1 MKILITGGAGFIG
14 SNLAEE
20 IIKKHKVVVI
30 DNFNDTYNP
39 IQKRNNI
46 KEIKNNNNY
55 TLYEIDLRNKEDI
68 NNVFKKEKNF
78 DFIIHLAGIGGV
90 RPSEEN
96 PKFYYEENVITTIN
110 LLEVMKK
117 YNCKNIIYF
126 SSSSVYGNSNKDKFK
141 ETDITDTPISI
152 YAATKRS
159 SEIMLYNYYINYHFN
174 IVIIRPFTVYGP
186 RQRPD
191 LAIHTFTKRILNN
204 EEITIFG
211 DGSMIRDYTYV
222 DDIVDGVIKAINYMK
237 TKNEQYEIF
246 NLASSSPNSINK
258 IVEIIQELT
267 NKKAKIKHEEKPI
280 GDVNKTYGDI
290 SKAKKTLNWNPKTNF
305 KDGINNFIE
314 WYKKEMK
321 KKIVFYTM
329 AMIKGGTER
338 TITNL
343 ANYFINDYDITII
356 TNINGPIEYELK
368 NKIKVIP
375 IDKTDKRNEKIPKKI
390 ITKTSK
396 KRSKKLI
403 QILKEEKPDLIIV
416 TLPEPTIR
424 ILKIKKYLKNTKII
438 TSIRNHPNS
447 EFKSFIGKS
456 IRNHFYKESDIITIQ
471 DNHYKKYFPNYLQ
484 NKIKII
490 PNYISNEFLIEKN
503 QRKKEKKIITVTR
516 LEKQKNIP
524 LLINAFSKLN
534 KNYSDYKLIIIG
546 KGKQKKKL
554 LNLIKKKKLTDKI
567 IIKEPINDIKKEL
580 ETSTLFVLP
589 SDYEGMPNVLLE
601 AMSLSI
607 PIITTD
613 STKALQSFIINN
625 KNGIIIPK
633 NNQKELT
640 NKIELLLENK
650 KIRDNLSKEALK
662 IKNYYTENIIIKKWE
677 DIIKKNI

>member
-14 SNLAEE
+14 SNLAEK

-39 IQKRNNI
+39 TQKRKNI
-46 KEIKNNNNY
+46 KEINNNKNY
-55 TLYEIDLRNKEDI
+55 TLYEMDLRNKEEI
-68 NNVFKKEKNF
+68 NKVFQKEKKF
-78 DFIIHLAGIGGV
+78 DCIIHLAGVGGV

-96 PKFYYEENVITTIN
+96 PTFYYEENVISTIN
-110 LLEVMKK
+110 LVEVMKQ

-126 SSSSVYGNSNKDKFK
+126 SSSSVYGNSNKNKFK
-141 ETDITDTPISI
+141 ETDITDTPVSI

-191 LAIHTFTKRILNN
+191 LAIHTFTKKILNN

-222 DDIVDGVIKAINYMK
+222 DDIVDGVIKAIDYMK
-237 TKNEQYEIF
+237 TKKEQYEIF
-246 NLASSSPNSINK
+246 NLASSNPNSINK
-258 IVEIIQELT
+258 MVDIIQEIT
-267 NKKAKIKHEEKPI
+267 NKKAIIKYEEKPI

-290 SKAKKTLNWNPKTNF
+290 SKAKKLLNWTPQKNFKEGITNF
-305 KDGINNFIE
+305 IK
-314 WYKKEMK
+314 WYKKENK

-343 ANYFINDYDITII
+343 ANHYINDYDITII
-356 TNINGPIEYELK
+356 TNINGPIDYELN

-375 IDKTDKRNEKIPKKI
+375 IDKVNKINEKLPKKI
-390 ITKTSK
+390 ITKTSP
-396 KRSKKLI
+396 KRTKKLLN
-403 QILKEEKPDLIIV
+403 ILQEENPDIVIV

-424 ILKIKKYLKNTKII
+424 VLSIKKHLKNTKII

-447 EFKSFIGKS
+447 EFKSIIEKI
-456 IRNHFYKESDIITIQ
+456 IRNHYYKKSDIITIQ
-471 DNHYKKYFPNYLQ
+471 DENYKKYFPNYLK

-490 PNYISNEFLIEKN
+490 PNYISDEFLSNNK
-503 QRKKEKKIITVTR
+503 RKKEKYIITVTR
-516 LEKQKNIP
+516 LERQKNIP
-524 LLINAFSKLN
+524 LLINAFSKLD
-534 KNYSDYKLIIIG
+534 KKYKDYKLIIIG
-546 KGKQKKKL
+546 KGKEKKKL
-554 LNLIKKKKLTDKI
+554 LKIIKKKKLIDKV
-567 IIKEPINDIKKEL
+567 IIKEPTNNIKDEL
-580 ETSTLFVLP
+580 EKSTLFVLP
-589 SDYEGMPNVLLE
+589 SNYEGMPNVLLE
-601 AMSLSI
+601 AMSVSL
-607 PIITTD
+607 PVITTN
-613 STKALQSFIINN
+613 STEALKTFIINN

-640 NKIELLLENK
+640 KNIELLLENK
-650 KIRDNLSKEALK
+650 EIRDNLGKEAIK
-662 IKNYYTENIIIKKWE
+662 IKDLYNEKNIIKKW
-677 DIIKKNI
+677 DKIIKKNI